1 MLLTL
6 ATLALCAAHAPLAAL
21 AAPAGNAT
29 ATATSLL
36 SVPAYATQTSG
47 AFATASARALAGSLP
62 GYRYNLTE
70 ESAST
75 RTSICNQTTA
85 YCATAGCSGQGTLTD
100 NFCNPDTMGWNC
112 KCSKG
117 SDSRLQALVVPVN
130 TYDCRL
136 RTSACL
142 DQCQN
147 PAASPPVANV
157 GACRNAC
164 NYVLGSTCGTG
175 DQVLPEYEVAKYGD
189 KPKYYADT
197 SKGGVAMGITT
208 SGAARTLAPRSAP
221 ALGVALALGLGLGAL
236 SAGAG

>member
-1 MLLTL
+1 ML
-6 ATLALCAAHAPLAAL
+6 AFAHGLALLACVHAAL
-21 AAPAGNAT
+21 AAPTPNAT

-36 SVPAYATQTSG
+36 SVPAYATQTEG
-47 AFATASARALAGSLP
+47 AFATASASALASALP

-70 ESAST
+70 ESEST

-100 NFCNPDTMGWNC
+100 NFCNPETLGWNC

-117 SDSRLQALVVPVN
+117 SESRLQALVVPVN

-147 PAASPPVANV
+147 PAASPPVTSPQQ
-157 GACRNAC
+157 CKNAC
-164 NYVLGSTCGTG
+164 NYVIGSTCGTG
-175 DQVLPEYEVAKYGD
+175 NQVLPEYQVGGYDD

-197 SKGGVAMGITT
+197 SKGGVALGITT
-208 SGAARTLAPRSAP
+208 SGALPISAP
-221 ALGVALALGLGLGAL
+221 PSLVLSLLGVV
-236 SAGAG
+236 AGAAALVV

>member
-1 MLLTL
+1 MLLALAALALCATHAPL
-6 ATLALCAAHAPLAAL
+6 ATLA
-21 AAPAGNAT
+21 APAANAT

-47 AFATASARALAGSLP
+47 AFATSSAKALASSLP

-75 RTSICNQTTA
+75 RTSICNSTTA
-85 YCATAGCSGQGTLTD
+85 FCATAGCSGQGTVTD

-117 SDSRLQALVVPVN
+117 SDSRLQPLVVPVN

-147 PAASPPVANV
+147 PAASPPVTDV

-175 DQVLPEYEVAKYGD
+175 DQVLPEYQVASYGD
-189 KPKYYADT
+189 KPKYYAECVLPP
-197 SKGGVAMGITT
+197 SLFALVPQPL
-208 SGAARTLAPRSAP
+208 SPRLASLPHDP
-221 ALGVALALGLGLGAL
+221 L
-236 SAGAG
+236 